1 MTEKLSILSIAS
13 ENDKHDIVS
22 EKGIHKII
30 LCWFIKSLIILWYC
44 DHDLSLVG
52 WLESTAVDPNL
63 ISSVSRSVC

>member
-30 LCWFIKSLIILWYC
+30 LCWFIKSLVILWYC

-52 WLESTAVDPNL
+52 
-63 ISSVSRSVC
+63 